1 MIKRFIVAALVL
13 APVVAQAAEPPAMR
27 MAPAESPA
35 PGTAAAESPATAAY
49 QQAMQTMMNAMHVPP
64 SGNADRDFVTGMLP
78 HHQGAIDMAKIELQY
93 GHDPALQRM
102 ARDIISSQSEERQF
116 MQYWL
121 AQHPVQAQSQAETPK
136 P

>member
-13 APVVAQAAEPPAMR
+13 APVVARA
-27 MAPAESPA
+27 AESPA
-35 PGTAAAESPATAAY
+35 MQMTPAPGAAAAESPATAAY
-49 QQAMQTMMNAMHVPP
+49 HEAMQTMMNAMHVPP

-78 HHQGAIDMAKIELQY
+78 HHQGAIDMARIELQY
-93 GHDPALQRM
+93 GHDPALHRM

-121 AQHPVQAQSQAETPK
+121 AQHPVQAQVPSQAETPK